1 MTQSPFELRHTVMDV
16 LLKLEPSE
24 RRALEHDLPR
34 INNIMQQ
41 ADQMICGKFDHT
53 DAPVNSTDIPFDDFR
68 AFVGEQTVHHSAHGP
83 VTPEYLDWYD
93 REFAKLFDAYRMT
106 SQLDVSDNLQPY
118 AAQPAT
124 YPLVEK
130 YYYPR
135 QSGVTTFITMYAK
148 YMYDREN
155 HGVWMI
161 PTGGTIDTN
170 DKEYMCYDSVQT
182 RGRKSGMIQQVLL
195 DNRTSP
201 TAMLQSVWV
210 NNSDAHSIHHYITHE
225 GL

>member
-24 RRALEHDLPR
+24 RRALE
-34 INNIMQQ
+34 
-41 ADQMICGKFDHT
+41 KFDHT

-68 AFVGEQTVHHSAHGP
+68 AFVSEQTVHHSAHGP

-106 SQLDVSDNLQPY
+106 SQLEVPDNLQQY

-135 QSGVTTFITMYAK
+135 QNGVTTFMTMYVK

-155 HGVWMI
+155 YGVWMI

-170 DKEYMCYDSVQT
+170 DKEYMCYDSAQT